1 MTILKREGNDQ
12 VIARLWHGWTT
23 PANADGY
30 EKLLLSEILPGIRRI
45 KGYHGAFLLR
55 KDGGRKSNS

>member
-1 MTILKREGNDQ
+1 